1 MSLYIQRENQAL
13 LWNAI
18 SKTPPF
24 QEWPRTGPTQ
34 QEWFKEIVQDI
45 YQQYQGKQLTVQEV
59 QQINRQTISIM
70 LQRLPVAPSNS
81 NRLIMETFPTT
92 KTEQIAVTRDYILE
106 QKQDEIARQ
115 FQERQNEYNVMLK
128 RGPVQ
133 EIDFRLATEP
143 DKPLENVDTIIQ
155 EQMKRRKYEIQ
166 QVTATT
172 AAAAAQEPPS
182 STTKKVHWS
191 TEEVSIQ
198 NEMVDLSDPSA
209 TNNIS
214 ALAKHIPYLLETM
227 ADMREQL
234 RCLREE
240 LDELRLSKVPEPEPL
255 AVL

>member
-1 MSLYIQRENQAL
+1 MSLYIQTDNQLL
-13 LWNAI
+13 LWNTI
-18 SKTPPF
+18 SKTPLL
-24 QEWPRTGPTQ
+24 Q
-34 QEWFKEIVQDI
+34 QGFANITAQHEWFQTIIQQF
-45 YQQYQGKQLTVQEV
+45 YQLHKTRQLTVQEL
-59 QQINRQTISIM
+59 QQINRQTIAYMIQTLKQTPKPM
-70 LQRLPVAPSNS
+70 QTNS
-81 NRLIMETFPTT
+81 GSLIS
-92 KTEQIAVTRDYILE
+92 KTEQVSVTRDYMME
-106 QKQDEIARQ
+106 QKQDIISRQ
-115 FQERQNEYNVMLK
+115 FQERQNEYDDMLK

-155 EQMKRRKYEIQ
+155 EQMKRRNYEIQ

-172 AAAAAQEPPS
+172 AAAAAQEPSS

-240 LDELRLSKVPEPEPL
+240 LDELRGSKTSELKPL